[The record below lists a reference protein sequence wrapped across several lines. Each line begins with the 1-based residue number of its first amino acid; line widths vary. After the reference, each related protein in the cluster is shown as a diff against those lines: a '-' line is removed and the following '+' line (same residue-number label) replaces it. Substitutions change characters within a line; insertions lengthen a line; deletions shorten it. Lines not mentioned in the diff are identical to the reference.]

1 MYSIISQGGVKQAH
15 VTEFI
20 VDTEVEVANLPKA
33 PDIAVGSTCICTD
46 SGKVYILAADNS
58 WKVFA

>member
-1 MYSIISQGGVKQAH
+1 MYSIISQGGVKQAY

-20 VDTEVEVANLPKA
+20 ADTEAEVANLLKYPN
-33 PDIAVGSTCICTD
+33 VGYGSTCICID